1 MSKNNTENKQR
12 RQKPYNSNKANTK
25 FKAPVRKMYRKTCET
40 PMDVFDALT
49 NLEDDVI
56 TEIINPQIET
66 TTEEINS
73 THDYDADNIL
83 ATMEKNI
90 IDYVYYTG
98 VPDITR
104 KENIHTSLLV
114 KTNKLAIQT
123 NHFIGFGW
131 RINTEKAEDRRLP
144 LIIKSIDVFVTLSGA
159 KTVSEK
165 ESNLLENGWVESEN

>member
-1 MSKNNTENKQR
+1 MSKNNTDNKQR
-12 RQKPYNSNKANTK
+12 RQQPYNTNKTNTK

-56 TEIINPQIET
+56 TEIINPQIEAAT
-66 TTEEINS
+66 DEVEAMYS
-73 THDYDADNIL
+73 AENIL

-90 IDYVYYTG
+90 IDYVYCTG

-123 NHFIGFGW
+123 NHFVGFGW
-131 RINTEKAEDRRLP
+131 NINTEKAEDRRLP